1 MSRTRLKST
10 TESVAVGFCQ
20 SDSLRSHGK
29 PPAVTCGSIDVLRL
43 RPFSGS
49 MILPAPEEPAQ
60 SCQALRRTAIL
71 SRIKR
76 ADQLEWPVRRGSLFK
91 VCVRY
96 SDTERRYNE
105 YPVPATSARTS
116 SNFQRDVTPSIRQ
129 KIRFKSS
136 VFVREWLL
144 PNRTMGCAG
153 FSRKII
159 CVFENASRGSLYV
172 R

>member
-1 MSRTRLKST
+1 L
-10 TESVAVGFCQ
+10 GFA
-20 SDSLRSHGK
+20 DPTIFSHTAK

-105 YPVPATSARTS
+105 YPVPATCARG
-116 SNFQRDVTPSIRQ
+116 VTPSIRS
-129 KIRFKSS
+129 KD
-136 VFVREWLL
+136 
-144 PNRTMGCAG
+144 P
-153 FSRKII
+153 FSKAQ
-159 CVFENASRGSLYV
+159 CLSENMAAP
-172 R
+172 